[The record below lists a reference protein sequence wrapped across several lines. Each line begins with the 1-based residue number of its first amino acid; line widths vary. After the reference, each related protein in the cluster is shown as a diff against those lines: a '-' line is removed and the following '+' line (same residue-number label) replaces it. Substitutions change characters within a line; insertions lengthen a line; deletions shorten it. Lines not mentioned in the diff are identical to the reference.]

1 MDKNN
6 LNPLNSA
13 TQCAQIKAYLES
25 GKSITGMDALHLF
38 GCWSLPRRILDPKE
52 RGMRIKGESIR
63 LDNGKRVTRYSLA
76 Q

>member
-1 MDKNN
+1 MENVN
-6 LNPLNSA
+6 LNAESSA
-13 TQCAQIKAYLES
+13 TQCARIKAHLES
-25 GKSITGMDALHLF
+25 GKTLTGLQAFKLF
-38 GCWSLPRRILDPKE
+38 GCMCLPRRILDLKE

>member
-1 MDKNN
+1 MENVN
-6 LNPLNSA
+6 LNAESSA
-13 TQCAQIKAYLES
+13 TQCARIKAHLES

-38 GCWSLPRRILDPKE
+38 GCWSLPRRILDLKE
-52 RGMRIKGESIR
+52 RGMRIKGETIR